1 MSWLGWDPPE
11 YDDDEDERDP
21 EDFDERLLD
30 RLEPD
35 PDYNY
40 DGCCKNY
47 TPAMQAK
54 DRFY

>member
-11 YDDDEDERDP
+11 CDDDEDERDP

-30 RLEPD
+30 RMEPD